1 MLVSNQLV
9 SDGIE
14 QIAQQ
19 SVFSFMSSLNTFG
32 KIKNPGI
39 MFQYSLRNNE
49 LKALFLENE

>member
-9 SDGIE
+9 FDGIE

-19 SVFSFMSSLNTFG
+19 SVYSFMSSLNTFG

-49 LKALFLENE
+49 LKA